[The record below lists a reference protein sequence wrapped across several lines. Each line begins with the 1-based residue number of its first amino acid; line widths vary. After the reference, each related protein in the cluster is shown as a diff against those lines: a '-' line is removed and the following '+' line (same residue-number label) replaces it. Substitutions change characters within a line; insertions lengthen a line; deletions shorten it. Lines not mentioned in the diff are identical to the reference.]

1 MSAGGYYVSGSDSN
15 SAARMN
21 QKSVTIDTGT
31 NLAALSP
38 TYPLQLIA
46 STDAT
51 GGFVA
56 GQMYQRNAANS
67 AWIAF
72 TPMQQH
78 DHSAATTAAGG
89 TLNAVMSDNTGQFI
103 YQNDLASPRAGEFRQ
118 TLVGGAATVSDL
130 NTAGQWSVQL
140 NTGAVIN
147 NLAQADCGG
156 IAADFGSP
164 MKFQTKVFQGAV
176 QTNVVGRIGINIEQ
190 ANLAVDNTTKNI
202 GFEFCSSAG
211 TSYIVVSG
219 DGTTR
224 STLATTQSFA
234 GTNSLKLTYTPSV
247 NVVGQVNATT
257 ATTKTSNL
265 PNSGACLPDR
275 LMRFGITT
283 SAATTQTLNV
293 YGAVL
298 CYVPNDT
305 WTV

>member
-1 MSAGGYYVSGSDSN
+1 MSAGGYWVSGTDSN

-21 QKSVTIDTGT
+21 QKNVTIDTGT

-38 TYPLQLIA
+38 TYPLQLVA
-46 STDAT
+46 STDST
-51 GGFVA
+51 GGFTA
-56 GQMYQRNAANS
+56 GTLYQRNVSNS
-67 AWIAF
+67 AWVTF
-72 TPMQQH
+72 TPMSQH

-89 TLNAVMSDNTGQFI
+89 TLNAAMSNNTGQFI
-103 YQNDLASPRAGEFRQ
+103 YQNDLLSPRASELR
-118 TLVGGAATVSDL
+118 TTVTGGTVSDL
-130 NTAGQWSVQL
+130 NTAGQWSVQF
-140 NTGAVIN
+140 NTGAVTN
-147 NLAQADCGG
+147 NFAQGDLGG

-164 MKFQTKVFQGAV
+164 MKLQAKIFQGAV
-176 QTNVVGRIGINIEQ
+176 QTNVVARIGVNIEQ
-190 ANLAVDNTTKNI
+190 CNLAADNTTKSV
-202 GFEFCSSAG
+202 GWEFCSTAG

-234 GTNSLKLTYTPSV
+234 GTNSLKLSYSPSV
-247 NVVGQVNATT
+247 SVIGQVNATT

-283 SAATTQTLNV
+283 STTTTQTLNL